1 VKKIIIL
8 GHTGFI
14 GNSIFLTL
22 QKKYFKNKT
31 IQIKGLS
38 SKQANLLNK
47 SSIKKLKKEITTN
60 SIIIICSAIK
70 SNYGNNLELFNKNL
84 SMIKNIAYSINEK
97 KIKKII
103 YLSSNA
109 VYGVHRNCK
118 LANEK
123 TQINTDTFYSLS
135 KYISE
140 QTLKLVLGR
149 KNEKKLIIIRPT
161 IAYGPNERLIAGS
174 PSGFIKLIKKKK
186 NFFIWGNGNEI
197 RDFLY
202 IEDLTSIII
211 KLISKNFYGI
221 LNVSGFSSSY
231 LYIIKKIS
239 KILKIEP
246 KITYRKRTTPKVN
259 KTYSNKLV
267 KKIFP
272 KIKLTSIESGINK
285 ILKQESC

>member
-1 VKKIIIL
+1 VNKIIVL

-22 QKKYFKNKT
+22 QKKYSKNKT

-47 SSIKKLKKEITTN
+47 SAIKKLKKEITTN

-84 SMIKNIAYSINEK
+84 SMIKNIAYSIKEK

-109 VYGVHRNCK
+109 VYGVKRNCK

-123 TQINTDTFYSLS
+123 TQINTDTFYGLS

-161 IAYGPNERLIAGS
+161 IAYGPNEKLIAGS
-174 PSGFIKLIKKKK
+174 PSGFIKLIKGKK
-186 NFFIWGNGNEI
+186 NFFIWGKGNEI

-202 IEDLTSIII
+202 IEDLTTILI

-231 LYIIKKIS
+231 LHLIRKIS
-239 KILKIEP
+239 KILKIKP
-246 KITYRKRTTPKVN
+246 KITYRKRTTPKVD
-259 KTYSNKLV
+259 KTYSKKLL

-272 KIKLTSIESGINK
+272 KIKLTSIESGISK
-285 ILKQESC
+285 ILKQEFS